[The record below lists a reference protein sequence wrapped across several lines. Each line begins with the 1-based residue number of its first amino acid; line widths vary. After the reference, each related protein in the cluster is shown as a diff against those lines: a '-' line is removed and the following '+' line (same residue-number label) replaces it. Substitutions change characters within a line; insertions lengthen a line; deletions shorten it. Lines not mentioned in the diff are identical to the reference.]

1 MYQLYLSRYIR
12 PCHKTVVRE
21 WNRSCPRVV
30 SLEWLWMCEKR
41 LWTKQKRPHSHR
53 FRVLLTR
60 GAAGMSPFLCFSMK
74 VMTCSE

>member
-1 MYQLYLSRYIR
+1 M
-12 PCHKTVVRE
+12 
-21 WNRSCPRVV
+21 
-30 SLEWLWMCEKR
+30 EWLWMCEKR